1 MKEKIRKI
9 LEAYGQTQNDLAYLL
24 GITYQSVS
32 IKLNGHKDFT
42 QSEIFKIMT
51 IFRLTPEQVVDI
63 FFNAND
69 RAKGLFKPEQTEQT
83 EQIEQETET
92 EQQSET
98 EAEQAIEKDS

>member
-69 RAKGLFKPEQTEQT
+69 RAKGMFKS
-83 EQIEQETET
+83 EQETE
-92 EQQSET
+92 QVAET
-98 EAEQAIEKDS
+98 AEQ

>member
-69 RAKGLFKPEQTEQT
+69 RAKGMFKSEQA
-83 EQIEQETET
+83 ET
-92 EQQSET
+92 
-98 EAEQAIEKDS
+98 AEQVAETAEQVAETAEQVAETAEQ